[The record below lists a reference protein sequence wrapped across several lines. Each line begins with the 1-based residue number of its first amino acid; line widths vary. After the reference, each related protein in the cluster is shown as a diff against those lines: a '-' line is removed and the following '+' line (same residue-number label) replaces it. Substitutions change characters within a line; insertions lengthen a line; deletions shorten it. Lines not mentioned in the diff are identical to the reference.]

1 MENFDI
7 NQVGKRNGKIF
18 GLPYEYENSKI
29 IIQPIPW
36 EVTVSYQTG
45 TAKGPRAI
53 LEASPQLDFFDFLMP
68 NAWEKGI
75 FMFPIDKELFKLN
88 KFLREQVED
97 YLLELE
103 TNNEEVAQKYEEL
116 IHQINKE
123 CKLLNNRIEQ
133 QALQILNDNK
143 IPALVG
149 GDHSTPLGN
158 MKAVIQ
164 KYPEVS
170 ILHLDAHADL
180 RPAYEGFTYSHAS
193 IMYNVLQETSIKKI
207 VQVGVRDFCL
217 QEYELT
223 QSDHRVLTFY
233 DKKLKELYFQ
243 GRPWGSI
250 VLDIIKNL
258 GHEVYV
264 SLDVDVLQPSLC
276 PDTGTPVP
284 GGLTFD
290 EVTYLMDTLVKA
302 GKKIVGF
309 DLVEV
314 SPNKKN
320 PINEIVGARLLY
332 KLCVAAIASEANKPK
347 IVKKKIIPV
356 TNSEMENTKE

>member
-7 NQVGKRNGKIF
+7 NQIGLKNGKIF
-18 GLPYEYENSKI
+18 GLPFEYKDSKV

-36 EVTVSYQTG
+36 EVTVSYQSG
-45 TAKGPRAI
+45 TSKGPKSI

-75 FMFPIDKELFKLN
+75 YMLPIDKEIFKLN
-88 KFLREQVED
+88 KFLREKTED
-97 YLLELE
+97 YLLDLE
-103 TNNEEVAQKYEEL
+103 NNEENVLQNHEEL
-116 IHQINKE
+116 IEQINKE
-123 CKLLNNRIEQ
+123 CKLINNRVEQ
-133 QALQILNDNK
+133 QSLKILNDNK
-143 IPALVG
+143 IPALIG

-158 MKAVIQ
+158 IKAVVQ

-170 ILHLDAHADL
+170 LLQIDAHADL

-193 IMYNVLQETSIKKI
+193 IMYNVLQETEIKKL
-207 VQVGVRDFCL
+207 VQVGIRDFCQ
-217 QEYELT
+217 QEYELI
-223 QSDHRVLTFY
+223 QSDHRILTFY

-258 GHEVYV
+258 GHEVYI
-264 SLDVDVLQPSLC
+264 SLDIDGLQPNYC

-284 GGLTFD
+284 GGLSFD
-290 EVTYLMDTLVKA
+290 EVTYLIDCIVKT

-314 SPNKKN
+314 APNKKN

-332 KLCVAAIASEANKPK
+332 KLCVACIASEGNKPK
-347 IVKKKIIPV
+347 IVKKKSNSNNN
-356 TNSEMENTKE
+356 NSEIIQV

>member
-7 NQVGKRNGKIF
+7 NQVGLKNGKIF
-18 GLPYEYENSKI
+18 GLPFEYENAKV

-36 EVTVSYQTG
+36 EVTVSYQSG
-45 TAKGPRAI
+45 TAKGPKAI

-75 FMFPIDKELFKLN
+75 FMLPIDKELYKLN

-97 YLLELE
+97 YIASIE
-103 TNNEEVAQKYEEL
+103 NSSANAYEIYDEL
-116 IHQINKE
+116 IEQINKE

-133 QALQILNDNK
+133 QTLQILHDNK
-143 IPALVG
+143 IPGLLG

-158 MKAVIQ
+158 IKAVIQ
-164 KYPEVS
+164 KYPEVT
-170 ILHLDAHADL
+170 ILHIDAHADL

-193 IMYNVLQETSIKKI
+193 IMYNVLEETSIKKI
-207 VQVGVRDFCL
+207 VQVGIRDFCH
-217 QEYELT
+217 QEYELS
-223 QSDHRVLTFY
+223 QSDHRILTFY

-258 GHEVYV
+258 GHEVYI
-264 SLDVDVLQPSLC
+264 SLDIDALQPYYC

-284 GGLTFD
+284 GGLSFD
-290 EVTYLMDTLVKA
+290 EVTYLIDSVVKS

-314 SPNKKN
+314 APNKKN

-332 KLCVAAIASEANKPK
+332 KLCVACIASEGNKPK
-347 IVKKKIIPV
+347 IVKKKPNSN
-356 TNSEMENTKE
+356 TENSEIIEV